1 MATLLEYYIKL
12 ENSGFNATMRQ
23 AISQT
28 ERLDNLFGK
37 IRNTIAL
44 AFSAQQIGQ
53 FVQSSSEI
61 YGKLEAYNT
70 RLEAASRTVEN
81 FNANQSFLNNTI
93 KNLKIP
99 MMETIDSYSK
109 FVGATRGTNLEGEK
123 TREVFLGIATAGK
136 VMKLENEA
144 QARVYNSLTKM
155 ISTGNVQADE
165 FKNMLAEALPGAAEA
180 GARAMNMTL
189 PQFFSEME
197 KGNIKSAQFV
207 TRFAHLLKEE
217 YGSRLPAALDT
228 FQSKM
233 AEVNNNILFK
243 TAEIGEKSS
252 VIYLK
257 WLEVKLKAI
266 SAVAWAVDVYTKY
279 HAIFNS
285 VGAVLIGATAGWLAY
300 TAVLKITAVYQT
312 AAATTAIYLRASTLA
327 AAMGAG
333 TLKAAWIAL
342 NATFAI
348 TPIGWII
355 IAIGT
360 LVAAAIYAYN
370 HFETFRKVLD
380 GLWSTAKAVFE
391 NMLLWLKNLIAPIKI
406 VVKFITDGPS
416 GAKEAWEEYKNDTI
430 KLAQNTKDIITGKS
444 FMEGYN
450 ADRIAEI
457 ERQRK
462 FLQVPFRQGVNPAF
476 GENPWSPNNN
486 FFGKKSSLMGS
497 MGENN
502 PIDKQQLSTSVASG
516 RSVRNVTVNITN
528 LVNTVNNNFTTVKE
542 TADQTKR
549 IVEDAL
555 RRAVLDTEASL

>member
-12 ENSGFNATMRQ
+12 ENSGFNANMRQ

-28 ERLDNLFGK
+28 ERLDNLFGR
-37 IRNTIAL
+37 IRNTMAL
-44 AFSAQQIGQ
+44 AFGAQQIGQ

-70 RLEAASRTVEN
+70 RLEAASRTVQN

-123 TREVFLGIATAGK
+123 TREVFLGIATASK
-136 VMKLENEA
+136 VMKLDNEA
-144 QARVYNSLTKM
+144 QARVFNSLSKM
-155 ISTGNVQADE
+155 MSTGKVQADE
-165 FKNMLAEALPGAAEA
+165 FSQMLAEALPGAAEA

-207 TRFAHLLKEE
+207 TRFAHLMKEE

-233 AEVNNNILFK
+233 IDINNNILQK
-243 TAEIGEKSS
+243 TAEVGKSS
-252 VIYLK
+252 SLIYIK
-257 WLEVKLKAI
+257 WMETKLKAI
-266 SAVAWAVDVYTKY
+266 ELVAWAVDVYNKY
-279 HAIFNS
+279 HNVINTI
-285 VGAVLIGATAGWLAY
+285 GTVLIGATAAWLAY
-300 TAVLKITAVYQT
+300 TAVLKITAIYQT
-312 AAATTAIYLRASTLA
+312 AVATSAIFMKHAAISA
-327 AAMGAG
+327 ALGAG
-333 TLKAAWIAL
+333 IFKSAWIGL
-342 NATFAI
+342 NAAFAMS
-348 TPIGWII
+348 PLGWII
-355 IAIGT
+355 LGIGT
-360 LVAAAIYAYN
+360 LVAVAIYAYN
-370 HFETFRKVLD
+370 HFETFRNVIN
-380 GLWSTAKAVFE
+380 GLWSTAKVVFE

-406 VVKFITDGPS
+406 IVKFVTDGPS

-444 FMEGYN
+444 FMSGYN
-450 ADRIAEI
+450 LER
-457 ERQRK
+457 ERQRRAELDSK
-462 FLQVPFRQGVNPAF
+462 NESLNPTF
-476 GENPWSPNNN
+476 FNNPWAPYTSKYGNRPDL
-486 FFGKKSSLMGS
+486 FGKLK
-497 MGENN
+497 GEDNQF
-502 PIDKQQLSTSVASG
+502 DKQQLSTSVASG

>member
-285 VGAVLIGATAGWLAY
+285 VGAVLIGATAAWLAY
-300 TAVLKITAVYQT
+300 TAVLKITAIAQT
-312 AAATTAIYLRASTLA
+312 AVATSAVFMRASTLA

-333 TLKAAWIAL
+333 TLKAVWIAL
-342 NATFAI
+342 NATIAI
-348 TPIGWII
+348 TPLGWIL
-355 IAIGT
+355 IG
-360 LVAAAIYAYN
+360 LGALIGLAVVAYN
-370 HFETFRKVLD
+370 KFETFRRIMD
-380 GLWSTAKAVFE
+380 GLGNTAKVVLE
-391 NMLLWLKNLIAPIKI
+391 NIWIWLKRIIGAFGQFYRLMIGDTSGLKEYWREMNRDAERSAENIKKI
-406 VVKFITDGPS
+406 FS
-416 GAKEAWEEYKNDTI
+416 
-430 KLAQNTKDIITGKS
+430 GKS
-444 FMEGYN
+444 FMDGYN
-450 ADRIAEI
+450 ADRIAEL
-457 ERQRK
+457 ERQKK
-462 FLQVPFRQGVNPAF
+462 FLQVPFKQGVNPAF
-476 GENPWSPNNN
+476 GENPWSSNNN